1 MLQYIHTME
10 DTNGTG
16 EKIILVEDDLFLHEL
31 YSDTLIS
38 AGYTVVS
45 AKDGEEGLKI
55 IKANTDAKL
64 ILLDLMLP
72 KLNGIDVLKEIKK
85 DPNTKNLSVIVLT
98 NLNEEAIIQDALK
111 LGANAYLVKVDY
123 TRQQIIDMVGQY
135 IDFRHHLKKQKES

>member
-1 MLQYIHTME
+1 MNN
-10 DTNGTG
+10 TNNAG
-16 EKIILVEDDLFLHEL
+16 EKIILVEDDLFLREL
-31 YSDTLIS
+31 YTDTLIN
-38 AGYTVVS
+38 AKYTVIS

-55 IKANTDAKL
+55 IKANLDTKL

-72 KLNGIDVLKEIKK
+72 KINGIDVLKEIKK

-123 TRQQIIDMVGQY
+123 TPQEVIDMVRQY
-135 IDFRHHLKKQKES
+135 IDLRHHLKEHLA